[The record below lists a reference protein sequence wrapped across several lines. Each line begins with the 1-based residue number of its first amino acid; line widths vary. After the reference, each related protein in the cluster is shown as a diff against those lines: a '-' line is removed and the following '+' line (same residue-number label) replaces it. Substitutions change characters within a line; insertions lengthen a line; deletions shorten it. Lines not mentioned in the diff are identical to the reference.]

1 MSAPLSGGCHA
12 RRAGRPVPGPLAAA
26 QPHRKTPD
34 LGDCGRVRPATLSTE
49 HPMSI
54 RTLRLAA
61 VACAVIGTAG
71 CFGGGA
77 LRQVND
83 ELAHTDIDLPPGAL
97 EEHGIGFLTPSAAT
111 TREADKQ
118 ALALAFAETLK
129 RKRPDIRIVPMPA
142 MLSAVNAADLDQAY
156 KRIYRDYLQTGIL
169 DGNVLEKVGDAGG
182 VRYLAQL
189 NLANFEQ
196 TSRSRFSL
204 LGLRFVETKLANMRV
219 FLQVWDS
226 QTGKIVWEG
235 GGELNYTFETVVE
248 RPVYFLQVAQKAAER
263 LYDYLPPPPAAPQ
276 P

>member
-1 MSAPLSGGCHA
+1 M
-12 RRAGRPVPGPLAAA
+12 
-26 QPHRKTPD
+26 
-34 LGDCGRVRPATLSTE
+34 LSTE
-49 HPMSI
+49 RPMHANAPWI
-54 RTLRLAA
+54 RLAA
-61 VACAVIGTAG
+61 LAWAMTFIAG
-71 CFGGGA
+71 CFGGGT

-97 EEHGIGFLTPSAAT
+97 EEYGVGFLTPSAAT

-118 ALALAFAETLK
+118 ALALAFAEILK
-129 RKRPDIRIVPMPA
+129 RDRPAVRVIPMPA

-156 KRIYRDYLQTGIL
+156 KRMYRDYLQTGIL
-169 DGNVLEKVGDAGG
+169 AGDVLAKVGEAGG
-182 VRYLAQL
+182 VRYLMQL

-196 TSRSRFSL
+196 LSRGRLSL
-204 LGLRFVETKLANMRV
+204 LGLRFVETKLANLRV

-263 LYDYLPPPPAAPQ
+263 LYAYLPPARPPAPAP
-276 P
+276 